1 MSSMKVNLHGL
12 LSRARAS
19 CTKANKTFGAMNA
32 YALEELEEH
41 IVGLCRGKY
50 TLNEFAEHY
59 CIERDAKAKEE
70 SEAQ

>member
-19 CTKANKTFGAMNA
+19 CIKSNDTFGAMNA

-41 IVGLCRGKY
+41 IVGLVQGKY
-50 TLNEFAEHY
+50 TLEEFARHY
-59 CIERDAKAKEE
+59 CIKAKTVETE
-70 SEAQ
+70 VAK